1 MTQEI
6 WTREHVEIPGDLRQ
20 GDIDD
25 AGVQGGHKGPQT
37 DGQQDDAPVQGLSF
51 RSRGRGRHGV
61 LSYAKPRRSG
71 RGFFGNRPPGAAGN
85 SFWGS

>member
-25 AGVQGGHKGPQT
+25 AGVQGRHKGPQT

-51 RSRGRGRHGV
+51 RSRGRGRHGF

-71 RGFFGNRPPGAAGN
+71 RGFFGE
-85 SFWGS
+85 